1 MKKFTILLLLLG
13 FISAVSTAQINVQS
27 SFSKKFNVEF
37 RVGPSFPYSDFGNKD
52 TANNNSGFAK
62 LGYKAEAIVGY
73 KLIDV
78 IGINLM
84 GFYNANG
91 TDLSSLSNKLNNR
104 FPGSTWT
111 SDSKSWNIYGAL
123 LGFEY
128 SYPASK
134 SFIVGF
140 KAYTGILNTTIP
152 KVELTSGNDS
162 YVQDEKST
170 TALTYMFSVS
180 GAYPIT
186 KSTFWV
192 TSVGYLGST
201 PRFEN
206 VSIRE
211 TYNGKPQPQRTETF
225 NQDMKVFVVD
235 TGIRIVF

>member
-1 MKKFTILLLLLG
+1 MKKVTILILLLIL
-13 FISAVSTAQINVQS
+13 AVSFSNAQINVQS
-27 SFSKKFNVEF
+27 SFSKKFNAEL

-52 TANNNSGFAK
+52 AANNNSGFAK
-62 LGYKAEAIVGY
+62 VGYKAEAIFGY

-78 IGINLM
+78 VGINLM
-84 GFYNANG
+84 GFYNSNG
-91 TDLSSLSNKLNNR
+91 TDLSSLTNQLNSLT
-104 FPGSTWT
+104 PGKNWS
-111 SDSKSWNIYGAL
+111 SDSKSWNIYGGL

-128 SYPASK
+128 SYPASR

-140 KAYTGILNTTIP
+140 KAYTGILSTKAP
-152 KVELTSGNDS
+152 KVELTSGSDT

-180 GAYPIT
+180 GAYPLT

-192 TSVGYLGST
+192 TSIGYLGST
-201 PRFEN
+201 PKFDNVKTTQTINGIKTEN
-206 VSIRE
+206 SS
-211 TYNGKPQPQRTETF
+211 TF